1 MAILVAAG
9 LRARRHM
16 TKPAAPEPL
25 DARRPRIATPLGMA
39 LVCAIVALLTVPAG
53 LEAGTLLS
61 LQDDPAGLAEHRLDL
76 SFDSTVA
83 KREIES
89 ALATDDADLAGSFL
103 ALARDRN
110 VAVDKDLADRVEA
123 ANAAAASAAHAAGS
137 FAKGLI
143 TGEPAD
149 MAGLAGTAVGDL
161 FVFGDIR
168 DAVREGTRLAS
179 GQPADELILGLAGV
193 GIAITAGTYATAGIG
208 APVRVGLSIAKAARA
223 SGRMSVRLGE
233 WVGRSL
239 RDVLDWGALG
249 RALGNAG
256 VTGPVIAVRAAREAV
271 KVEKSEELFRLA
283 GDVGRVESKAGAQA
297 ALDSLKI
304 AEEPRDMSRIA
315 KLAEKYGN
323 KTRAVLKL
331 GGRAA
336 IWLTLSAFNLF
347 SWLLAA
353 AMTAFGFCASCKR
366 TAERTTERWIRYRKA
381 RALRRQAALAA
392 A

>member
-1 MAILVAAG
+1 MIKSQA
-9 LRARRHM
+9 
-16 TKPAAPEPL
+16 TQAPT
-25 DARRPRIATPLGMA
+25 DARGPRIATPLGMA

-76 SFDSTVA
+76 SFDATVA
-83 KREIES
+83 RREIES
-89 ALATDDADLAGSFL
+89 ALAAGDADLAASFL
-103 ALARDRN
+103 LLARDRN
-110 VAVDKDLADRVEA
+110 VAVDKDLADRVDA
-123 ANAAAASAAHAAGS
+123 ANAAAASATHAVGS
-137 FAKGLI
+137 FAQGLI

-149 MAGLAGTAVGDL
+149 MPGLAGTALGDL

-168 DAVREGTRLAS
+168 DALREGTRLAT
-179 GQPADELILGLAGV
+179 GQPADKLILGLAGV
-193 GIAITAGTYATAGIG
+193 GIAITAGTYATAGLG
-208 APVRVGLSIAKAARA
+208 APVRLGLSLVKAARA

-249 RALGNAG
+249 RAFGNAG
-256 VTGPVIAVRAAREAV
+256 AAGPVIAVRAAREAV

-283 GDVGRVESKAGAQA
+283 GDVGRVESKAGTQA

-366 TAERTTERWIRYRKA
+366 TAERATERWIRFRKR

>member
-1 MAILVAAG
+1 
-9 LRARRHM
+9 M
-16 TKPAAPEPL
+16 TKPPVTEAPGN
-25 DARRPRIATPLGMA
+25 ARGPRIATPLGMA

-83 KREIES
+83 RREIES
-89 ALATDDADLAGSFL
+89 ALAADDADLAASFL
-103 ALARDRN
+103 SLARDRN

-123 ANAAAASAAHAAGS
+123 ANAAAASAAHAVGS
-137 FAKGLI
+137 FARGLV

-161 FVFGDIR
+161 FVFGDVR
-168 DAVREGTRLAS
+168 DAVREGTRLAT

-193 GIAITAGTYATAGIG
+193 GIAITAGTYATAGLG
-208 APVRVGLSIAKAARA
+208 APARVGLSLVKAARA

-239 RDVLDWGALG
+239 REVIDWGSLG
-249 RALGNAG
+249 RAFGNAG
-256 VTGPVIAVRAAREAV
+256 VTGPLIAVRAARDAV

-283 GDVGRVESKAGAQA
+283 GDVGRVESKAGTRA
-297 ALDSLKI
+297 ALDSLKL

-315 KLAEKYGN
+315 KVAEKYGN
-323 KTRAVLKL
+323 KTRAVLKI

-336 IWLTLSAFNLF
+336 IWLTLSTFNLF

-353 AMTAFGFCASCKR
+353 AMTVLGFCASCKR
-366 TAERTTERWIRYRKA
+366 SAERATERWIRFRKA
-381 RALRRQAALAA
+381 RALRRQMALAA